1 MLYDVELDLNESSKG
16 REQTFKQILLQLSII
31 EGYKGDLWAL
41 FCVSI
46 CCPAVLKFFFIQMVS
61 IDPTGHILAQYSD
74 FFGSNESFRGL
85 PHHCFCSS
93 YPCDLNITLVAIQ
106 QYKWMPF
113 ISEFLQ
119 GPLNNFKSF
128 IYDLESF

>member
-41 FCVSI
+41 FRVSI

-74 FFGSNESFRGL
+74 FLDQMSLFEGYSTIVFA
-85 PHHCFCSS
+85 PQ
-93 YPCDLNITLVAIQ
+93 ILVT
-106 QYKWMPF
+106 
-113 ISEFLQ
+113 
-119 GPLNNFKSF
+119 
-128 IYDLESF
+128 